1 MKKRIINYIVLIASF
16 ILVIGPI
23 ISNIYWLLIGN
34 NLEDKQSI
42 PLLLQI
48 EFLIF
53 IVILILY
60 TVIYEMIQ
68 FKKNR

>member
-1 MKKRIINYIVLIASF
+1 MKKKIINYIVLIALF